1 MDRPARVPD
10 WQLPAG
16 VDRALW
22 EYLQS
27 ETIAED
33 YDEYFAQTRLLTL
46 DRDFLRESFSKPGRL
61 IDLGCGTGR
70 LALDFAAR
78 GFDVVA
84 VDLSKHMLEVTRRKR
99 DQLGLSLEVLEG
111 NICDLSSIESSS
123 FDYAI
128 SMFSTL
134 GMVVG
139 IESRRR
145 AMAEIHRLLK
155 PEGLFGLHVHNRWF
169 NLFDPQGRRW
179 LWSDLARQAMGFSGA
194 GTKCSHAIE
203 ESPISGFTFSPPANF
218 AENFIEL
225 AFESFAGS
233 RLPPTGRAA
242 SNSRALCLTFAPMVG
257 WWWPRRISQI
267 NKSSLSKSY
276 VKAKIICQ

>member
-1 MDRPARVPD
+1 MQAKGEPPLDRPARLPD
-10 WQLPAG
+10 WQLPVG

-46 DRDFLRESFSKPGRL
+46 DRDFLRESFNKPGRL

-70 LALDFAAR
+70 LSLDFAAR

-84 VDLSKHMLEVTRRKR
+84 VDLSKHMLEVTCRKR
-99 DQLGLSLEVLEG
+99 DQLKLPLETIEG
-111 NICDLSSIESSS
+111 NICDLSPLQTSS

-139 IESRRR
+139 RKLRRQ
-145 AMAEIHRLLK
+145 ALGEVHRLLK
-155 PEGLFGLHVHNRWF
+155 PGGLFGLHVHNRWF
-169 NLFDPQGRRW
+169 NMFDPQGRTWLFRDLIRQAIGFSDAGDKVQSRYRGIPNLRLHLFTSGELRRSGFQILRW
-179 LWSDLARQAMGFSGA
+179 LPLAPDRTGG
-194 GTKCSHAIE
+194 IE
-203 ESPISGFTFSPPANF
+203 FPRFLPQFRANGWLVVGQK
-218 AENFIEL
+218 IL
-225 AFESFAGS
+225 
-233 RLPPTGRAA
+233 
-242 SNSRALCLTFAPMVG
+242 SN
-257 WWWPRRISQI
+257 Q
-267 NKSSLSKSY
+267 
-276 VKAKIICQ
+276 

>member
-33 YDEYFAQTRLLTL
+33 YDEYFAQTRVLTL

-179 LWSDLARQAMGFSGA
+179 LWSDLARQAMGISGA
-194 GTKCSHAIE
+194 GDKVQSRYRGIPNLRLHLFTAGELRRELHRAGFRVVRWLPLAPDRTGGIE
-203 ESPISGFTFSPPANF
+203 FPRLMPHFRANGWLVV
-218 AENFIEL
+218 AQKNL
-225 AFESFAGS
+225 
-233 RLPPTGRAA
+233 
-242 SNSRALCLTFAPMVG
+242 SN
-257 WWWPRRISQI
+257 Q
-267 NKSSLSKSY
+267 
-276 VKAKIICQ
+276 